1 MWQRHRLLLHIM
13 GILSVLLILAA
24 IFFVKVSSYA
34 KVETTRGDQAFQRQA
49 YQEAITHYERAIKW
63 YTPFS
68 RSVKHA
74 VERLWEIGSTA
85 EQRNDLTIALAAYRS
100 LRSGLYAVQSFHLP
114 YPQRIVEAEAKIA
127 LLMAKVAHP
136 EGHQFEPQAF
146 EQDHNRYTAMLQRK
160 SVPDQG
166 GAILTEIGFLGWIG
180 ATIGLIWYA
189 LGENGKWIW
198 KRCLLWGST
207 IAIFFTVWII
217 GMLLV

>member
-1 MWQRHRLLLHIM
+1 MWQRHRLLLHIVC
-13 GILSVLLILAA
+13 IVSVLLVLSVV
-24 IFFVKVSSYA
+24 FFVKVFYYA

-63 YTPFS
+63 YLPYS
-68 RSVKHA
+68 QSVRDA
-74 VERLWEIGSTA
+74 VERLWEIGVMA
-85 EQRNDLTIALAAYRS
+85 EKRHDLTLALAAYRS
-100 LRSGLYAVQSFHLP
+100 LRGSLYAVQSFHLP
-114 YPQRIVEAEAKIA
+114 YPQRIAEIEAKIA
-127 LLMAKVAHP
+127 LLMAKVVHP
-136 EGHQFEPQAF
+136 AGRQVEPQGF

-160 SVPDQG
+160 TVPDAG
-166 GAILTEIGFLGWIG
+166 GIILTEIGFLGWIG

-207 IAIFFTVWII
+207 IAIFFAVWII